1 MSRTIGFGLGATPW
15 GNEELEPE
23 AYRARRQILRH
34 RQERGQNARLLGI
47 PHWQGAILDEA
58 FTFQADEF
66 TARVREVLNMSLNG
80 RVK

>member
-1 MSRTIGFGLGATPW
+1 MSRTIGRGKGSTPW

-23 AYRARRQILRH
+23 AYRARRQVLRH
-34 RQERGQNARLLGI
+34 RQERGRTERILGV

-58 FTFQADEF
+58 FTFNADEF
-66 TARVREVLNMSLNG
+66 AARVRGVLNSSLAR